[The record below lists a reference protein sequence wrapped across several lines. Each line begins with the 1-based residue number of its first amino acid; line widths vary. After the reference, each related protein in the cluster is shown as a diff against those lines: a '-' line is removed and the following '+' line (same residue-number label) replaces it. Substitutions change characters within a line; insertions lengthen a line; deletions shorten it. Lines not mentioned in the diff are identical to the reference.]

1 MNIKKYLARIGIS
14 ECEEMN
20 VNLDLLKTLQTAHIT
35 SVPYEN
41 LDIIYGKAISLDE
54 EDIYDKIVTR
64 HRGGYCFE
72 LNALYEKLLL
82 GLGFQ
87 VESFFARFLR
97 GQTEIPVRRHRVLV
111 VTLGAER
118 YMADVGIG
126 SPSPRAPLLLKSGIT
141 QECFGECYRFER
153 EEFLGWVLYEMR
165 DGKWQRYLS
174 FTEEKQ
180 LDIDFI
186 QPSFYCEKHP
196 ASIFNRQIMVAI
208 KTPTGRKTIDGDVFK
223 IFEGAELVYIKEK
236 LEKSELEEILSA
248 EFGIK
253 T

>member
-1 MNIKKYLARIGIS
+1 MDIKKYLNRIGIS
-14 ECEEMN
+14 ECDEMN
-20 VNLDLLKTLQTAHIT
+20 VNLDLLKKLQTAHIT

-41 LDIIYGKAISLDE
+41 LDIIYGKAISLNE

-87 VESFFARFLR
+87 AESFFARFLR
-97 GQTEIPVRRHRVLV
+97 GQTGIPVRRHRVIV
-111 VTLGAER
+111 VTLGGER
-118 YMADVGIG
+118 YMVDVGIG
-126 SPSPRAPLLLKSGIT
+126 SPSPREPLLLKEGLV
-141 QECFGECYRFER
+141 QECFGESYRFER
-153 EEFLGWVLYEMR
+153 EEFLGWVLYEMH
-165 DGKWQRYLS
+165 DGIWQKYLS

-196 ASIFNRQIMVAI
+196 DSIFNKQNMVAL
-208 KTPTGRKTIDGDVFK
+208 KTSTGRKTVDGNTFK
-223 IFEGAELVYIKEK
+223 IFEGANLVYIKEK
-236 LEKSELEEILSA
+236 LTRAELDEILSK
-248 EFGIK
+248 EFGIVL
-253 T
+253 